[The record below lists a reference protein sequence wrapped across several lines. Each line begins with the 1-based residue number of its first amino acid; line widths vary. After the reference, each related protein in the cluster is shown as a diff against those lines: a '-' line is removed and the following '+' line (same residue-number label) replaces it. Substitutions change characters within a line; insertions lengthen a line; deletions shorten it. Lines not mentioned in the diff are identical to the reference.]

1 MIKNIYIDYTFDI
14 NATQKYKMV
23 RNEIYNLQTRLLQ
36 FKDIQLIHFINQQ
49 KVVERV
55 ANS

>member
-1 MIKNIYIDYTFDI
+1 MIKHTYIDYTFNI
-14 NATQKYKMV
+14 NATQKYNMV